1 MRRLS
6 SLDAAFLRAETETGH
21 MHVGWL
27 STLELPDGTHRL
39 DLEALEQRIASR
51 LHLVPR
57 FRQRVVES
65 PLGIGEPY
73 WQDDTEF
80 DLRRHIKVIDG
91 DPSSLDVRRITDA
104 FLSRP
109 LARDRPL
116 WEIAVVPRL
125 GRGRAATLG
134 KIHHAMVDGVA
145 AVELGMLLFDVSPEG
160 EDPQPRAWDPSPA
173 NGPIRLAIDSVG
185 DSALEQFRAARRVAE
200 LGLSPGRGLR
210 VADTMRRAAMSLAED
225 ALRPAP
231 ASYLNA
237 PIGAERTLVV
247 HGVPMRR
254 LLRLKEHTETT
265 LNDVLLA
272 VAAGAMRRLAF
283 EVGEEPHDLR
293 VLVPVNVRGSDDPRE
308 GGNRITFAFIELPI
322 SDIDAARRLRTIR
335 ERTLELKSSGR
346 VAGSDMVMRSLAAL
360 PTPLK
365 TPAARLAAS
374 PRLYNFTVSN
384 VPGPRMPLYAA
395 GARVRSI
402 YPVIPVPDR
411 HALAIGVLTYDT
423 TANFAAYADPEALPE
438 VNGLPIMLEN
448 SVGELELVTDTRPRS
463 RSRSKSSGG
472 PERMNGH
479 RRRGPAASRGAATRS

>member
-27 STLELPDGTHRL
+27 STLELPAGADVL
-39 DLEALEQRIASR
+39 DVTALERRIASR

-57 FRQRVVES
+57 FRQRVVEP

-80 DLRRHIKVIDG
+80 DLRRHITVLGVD
-91 DPSSLDVRRITDA
+91 LRLADVDRVAGA

-109 LARDRPL
+109 LPRNRPL
-116 WEIAVVPRL
+116 WEIALIPRV
-125 GRGRAATLG
+125 GRRGAAVIG

-145 AVELGMLLFDVSPEG
+145 AVELGMLLFDMSSEG
-160 EDPQPRAWDPSPA
+160 TDGEPAAWDPAPPT
-173 NGPIRLAIDSVG
+173 GPVRLAIDSVG
-185 DSALEQFRAARRVAE
+185 DSAIEQFRAARRVAE

-231 ASYLNA
+231 ASYLNV
-237 PIGAERTLVV
+237 PIGADRALSV
-247 HGVPMRR
+247 HGIPLRR
-254 LLRLKEHTETT
+254 LLRLKENTNTT
-265 LNDVLLA
+265 LNDVILA
-272 VAAGAMRRLAF
+272 TVAGAMRQLARA
-283 EVGEEPHDLR
+283 VGEEPKDLR
-293 VLVPVNVRGSDDPRE
+293 VMVPVNVRGSDDPRD

-322 SDIDAARRLRTIR
+322 SERDAAWRLARIR
-335 ERTLELKSSGR
+335 DRMRELKSSDR
-346 VAGSDMVMRSLAAL
+346 VAGSDLLMRSLAAL
-360 PTPLK
+360 PAPLK
-365 TPAARLAAS
+365 TSAARMAAS

-384 VPGPRMPLYAA
+384 VPGPRVPLYAA

-411 HALAIGVLTYDT
+411 HALAIGVLTYNGK
-423 TANFAAYADPEALPE
+423 ANFTAYADPSVLPQAKR
-438 VNGLPIMLEN
+438 LPMMLED
-448 SVGELELVTDTRPRS
+448 GARELELV
-463 RSRSKSSGG
+463 
-472 PERMNGH
+472 
-479 RRRGPAASRGAATRS
+479 AA